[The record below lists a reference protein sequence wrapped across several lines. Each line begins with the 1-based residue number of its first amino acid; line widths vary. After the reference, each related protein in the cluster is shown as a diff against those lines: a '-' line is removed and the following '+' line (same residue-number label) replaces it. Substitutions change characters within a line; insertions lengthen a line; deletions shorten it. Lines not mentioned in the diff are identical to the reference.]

1 MKDMINGAKEA
12 ISRTEMNS
20 KFFLMYVTYTYNTTA

>member
-20 KFFLMYVTYTYNTTA
+20 KVFLMYVTYTYNTTA

>member
-20 KFFLMYVTYTYNTTA
+20 KFFVMYDIYL